1 MPNINCYFE
10 SYDYLVLVMGW
21 LEREERRG
29 YHVGQFWYLI
39 SSKWWN
45 QWLHYTSA
53 PRTNMDSCTCR
64 NDSRISFEEAIAC
77 DESLISNT
85 TDYTSASND
94 FNSNS
99 MESMG
104 DLLCRGDR

>member
-1 MPNINCYFE
+1 MWF
-10 SYDYLVLVMGW
+10 LTVMGW

-39 SSKWWN
+39 SSNWWN
-45 QWLHYTSA
+45 QWLNYTSA
-53 PRTNMDSCTCR
+53 PRTNMDSCNCR
-64 NDSRISFEEAIAC
+64 HDQRIPIEEAIAC

-85 TDYTSASND
+85 TDYTSTSND

-104 DLLCRGDR
+104 DLLSRGDR